1 MGDRQR
7 LQHIAEAIK
16 EIESYTAD
24 KTLSDFFEN
33 SMMKFAS
40 VK

>member
-1 MGDRQR
+1 MKGRMGDKQR

-24 KTLSDFFEN
+24 KTLSDFLRIL
-33 SMMKFAS
+33 
-40 VK
+40 